1 MPPRPARGRFL
12 TFEGIDGCGKTT
24 QLKQLAEHLKRLR
37 LPFVVTREPGGAE
50 TSARIREVLL
60 SRESTGME
68 AAAELLLY
76 FAARAEN
83 VARVIRPALAQGRFV
98 LCDRF
103 TDATIAYQGYGRGLD
118 RRFIRRLHQ
127 FACQGLNPDLTFV
140 IDIDPHTSV
149 RRALQRNTEASRDE
163 SRFEQESL
171 EFYQRVRRGYHALAR
186 QEPRRVRMI
195 PGEDTIENVHQKI
208 LFQARRLIAAA
219 HRRGKR

>member
-1 MPPRPARGRFL
+1 MSPRPRRGRFL

-37 LPFVVTREPGGAE
+37 LSFVVTREPGGSE
-50 TSARIREVLL
+50 TSERIRKVLL
-60 SRESTGME
+60 SRESTGMGGP
-68 AAAELLLY
+68 AELLLY

-83 VARVIRPALAQGRFV
+83 VASVIRPALAQGHFV

-118 RRFIRRLHQ
+118 LRFIRRLHQ
-127 FACQGLNPDLTFV
+127 FACQGLDPDLTLV

-149 RRALQRNTEASRDE
+149 RRDLQRNTEASRDE

-171 EFYQRVRRGYHALAR
+171 AFYQRVRRGYHALAR
-186 QEPRRVRMI
+186 KEPRRVRLI
-195 PGEDTIENVHQKI
+195 PGEDTVENVHQKI
-208 LFQARRLIAAA
+208 LSQARHLIAAA
-219 HRRGKR
+219 QRRGKR